1 MEIDN
6 TQNTEEQ
13 AVPMESILDTIKE
26 SFSIDPDAFAKR
38 FDPVATKVSE
48 ILDSVGDARKDEA
61 LKDIEEAAKILA
73 AEGKSKKEVD
83 SFVKDSTKS
92 LTDDKV
98 LNDSFIKFKDELSTM
113 VKQLESGAEVDERS
127 EKAKDL
133 ISQGKLINE
142 LASEGDIDLDTTELA
157 ALNEAIALL
166 VESVQPRALSTR
178 LAAATTETAKNIGLR
193 VEGQFVDAVHGLQ
206 GAMEGLGDEFPPL
219 QIALQKTNELINFL
233 VGSMWKLFKKSIA
246 RQFQRRKQA
255 KLARL
260 ESSISNKGKK
270 NKIADSPKR
279 SENSVQ
285 KVQKVDLPKKTISKI
300 SNEKKEGGGRTEVVE
315 NGILFS
321 ILRAVK
327 KGKKKDTAKS
337 PLLMRL
343 IPFMLV
349 FSALLKG
356 AIAMIAGIS
365 SAVVA
370 GVAAIS
376 LPVLAV
382 IGAVI
387 GLGII
392 LTLYGGKIVDWIG
405 KVWENI
411 KQFGSDIIEGLKNL
425 GASIVEGVG
434 DAIKSALNF
443 GKEKLGQAKDAV
455 VGAKNAVVSGA
466 KSLFTTTKNF
476 FSGDEKKNIQNNL
489 QRGGQAS
496 NVFTNKK
503 INTLNSVPADIRRIM
518 PANEPL
524 QPNIGAESIA
534 VGENVNEVIS
544 FAQQKAEREKS
555 DTVDT
560 INAQKQKEKE
570 MMQQGVQSTA
580 ATTVVNNNRSNS
592 TYITKT
598 DPVYPEIHYNQKSR
612 DAFAN

>member
-1 MEIDN
+1 
-6 TQNTEEQ
+6 
-13 AVPMESILDTIKE
+13 
-26 SFSIDPDAFAKR
+26 
-38 FDPVATKVSE
+38 
-48 ILDSVGDARKDEA
+48 
-61 LKDIEEAAKILA
+61 
-73 AEGKSKKEVD
+73 
-83 SFVKDSTKS
+83 
-92 LTDDKV
+92 
-98 LNDSFIKFKDELSTM
+98 
-113 VKQLESGAEVDERS
+113 
-127 EKAKDL
+127 
-133 ISQGKLINE
+133 
-142 LASEGDIDLDTTELA
+142 
-157 ALNEAIALL
+157 
-166 VESVQPRALSTR
+166 
-178 LAAATTETAKNIGLR
+178 
-193 VEGQFVDAVHGLQ
+193 
-206 GAMEGLGDEFPPL
+206 
-219 QIALQKTNELINFL
+219 
-233 VGSMWKLFKKSIA
+233 
-246 RQFQRRKQA
+246 
-255 KLARL
+255 
-260 ESSISNKGKK
+260 
-270 NKIADSPKR
+270 
-279 SENSVQ
+279 
-285 KVQKVDLPKKTISKI
+285 
-300 SNEKKEGGGRTEVVE
+300 
-315 NGILFS
+315 
-321 ILRAVK
+321 
-327 KGKKKDTAKS
+327 
-337 PLLMRL
+337 
-343 IPFMLV
+343 MLV

-560 INAQKQKEKE
+560 INAQKQ
-570 MMQQGVQSTA
+570 
-580 ATTVVNNNRSNS
+580 N
-592 TYITKT
+592 
-598 DPVYPEIHYNQKSR
+598 
-612 DAFAN
+612 